1 MSIAFKE
8 KVDLS
13 CREGYELAMV
23 FKGTGNTFIG
33 SSQPEC
39 AWDNSTNAAKFQ
51 VGMSCLVK
59 A

>member
-13 CREGYELAMV
+13 CREGYELARI
-23 FKGTGNTFIG
+23 FKDTGNTFIG
-33 SSQPEC
+33 SSRPEC
-39 AWDNSTNAAKFQ
+39 AWDNLTNTAKFQ